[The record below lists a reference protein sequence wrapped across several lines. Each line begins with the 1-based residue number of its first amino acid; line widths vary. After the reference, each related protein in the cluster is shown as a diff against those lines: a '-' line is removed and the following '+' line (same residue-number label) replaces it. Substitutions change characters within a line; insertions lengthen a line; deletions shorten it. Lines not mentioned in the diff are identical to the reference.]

1 MHSSR
6 LAIRDR
12 LSTGHCTSSWSQP
25 QCCILCGEPDET
37 RDHFFFAW
45 PYTFMVWL
53 KLAENLFGLEPNPDW
68 ETALSRL
75 LTGSYDRLTFIL
87 LRLALQ
93 ATIYFIRRER
103 NERKHNS
110 NNKSVDQV
118 AKLINKSVRNRI
130 SSTNYVLNPKLQG
143 DDTLV

>member
-1 MHSSR
+1 MWFSQR
-6 LAIRDR
+6 LA
-12 LSTGHCTSSWSQP
+12 G
-25 QCCILCGEPDET
+25 
-37 RDHFFFAW
+37 
-45 PYTFMVWL
+45 
-53 KLAENLFGLEPNPDW
+53 NLFGLEPDPDW

-75 LTGSYDRLTFIL
+75 LTGSYDHLTFIL

-93 ATIYFIRRER
+93 ATIYFIWRER